1 MDITDR
7 RKEIINILK
16 DREYVTVEEF
26 SKVLGVS
33 TVTIRT
39 DLSALESEG
48 SLIRTHGGAMKSEKK
63 SKQRFI
69 SNTMSEN
76 ELEKKEIALKASSL
90 IKDGSTI
97 IIDSGST
104 TIHLDENLKDKKIT
118 VVTNNILAQDILKNE
133 ESVNLIVLGGTLRR
147 ASMGTIGPIANNA
160 VKSMNVDIFFLGA
173 AAYNQEIIS
182 SYDVIE
188 VELKKNMIHSADKV
202 VLLADSSKYGKKAFS
217 TISSWDLI
225 DTFITDKIDNDFREK
240 LEELVVEV
248 ILSNE

>member
-104 TIHLDENLKDKKIT
+104 TIHLAENLKDKKIT

-182 SYDVIE
+182 SSDVIE
-188 VELKKNMIHSADKV
+188 VELQKNMIHSAYKV
-202 VLLADSSKYGKKAFS
+202 VLY
-217 TISSWDLI
+217 
-225 DTFITDKIDNDFREK
+225 TDF
-240 LEELVVEV
+240 
-248 ILSNE
+248 

>member
-63 SKQRFI
+63 TKQRFI

-104 TIHLDENLKDKKIT
+104 TIHLAENLKDKKIT

-240 LEELVVEV
+240 LEELGVEV

>member
-48 SLIRTHGGAMKSEKK
+48 SLIRTHGGAMKSEKT

-69 SNTMSEN
+69 YNTMSEN

-104 TIHLDENLKDKKIT
+104 TIHLAENLKDKKIT

-240 LEELVVEV
+240 LEELGVEV

>member
-39 DLSALESEG
+39 DLSGLESEG

-104 TIHLDENLKDKKIT
+104 TIHLAENLKDKKIT

-240 LEELVVEV
+240 LEELGVEV

>member
-69 SNTMSEN
+69 SNTMNEN

-104 TIHLDENLKDKKIT
+104 TIHLAENLKDKKIT

-240 LEELVVEV
+240 LEELGVEV

>member
-104 TIHLDENLKDKKIT
+104 TIHLAENLKDKKIT

-160 VKSMNVDIFFLGA
+160 VRSMNVDIFFLGEA
-173 AAYNQEIIS
+173 A
-182 SYDVIE
+182 
-188 VELKKNMIHSADKV
+188 
-202 VLLADSSKYGKKAFS
+202 
-217 TISSWDLI
+217 
-225 DTFITDKIDNDFREK
+225 
-240 LEELVVEV
+240 
-248 ILSNE
+248 

>member
-104 TIHLDENLKDKKIT
+104 TIHLAENLKDKKIT

-240 LEELVVEV
+240 LEELGVEV

>member
-26 SKVLGVS
+26 SRVLGVS

-39 DLSALESEG
+39 DLSALESDG
-48 SLIRTHGGAMKSEKK
+48 ALIRTHGGAMKSEKK

-76 ELEKKEIALKASSL
+76 ELEKKAIALKASSL

-104 TIHLDENLKDKKIT
+104 TIHLAENLKDKKIT
-118 VVTNNILAQDILKNE
+118 VVTNNILSQDILKNE

-182 SYDVIE
+182 SYDIIE

-202 VLLADSSKYGKKAFS
+202 VFLADSSKFGKKAFS

-240 LEELVVEV
+240 LENLGVEV

>member
-104 TIHLDENLKDKKIT
+104 TIHLAENLKDKKIT

-225 DTFITDKIDNDFREK
+225 DTFITDKIDNEFREK
-240 LEELVVEV
+240 LEELGVEV

>member
-104 TIHLDENLKDKKIT
+104 TIHLAENLKDKKIT

-147 ASMGTIGPIANNA
+147 ASMGTIGPIATNA

-240 LEELVVEV
+240 LEELGVEV

>member
-104 TIHLDENLKDKKIT
+104 TIHLAENLKDKKIT

-225 DTFITDKIDNDFREK
+225 DTFITDKIDNDF
-240 LEELVVEV
+240 
-248 ILSNE
+248 

>member
-104 TIHLDENLKDKKIT
+104 TIHLAENLKDKKIT

-133 ESVNLIVLGGTLRR
+133 ESVNLILLGGTLRR

-188 VELKKNMIHSADKV
+188 VELQKHMIHSADKV

-240 LEELVVEV
+240 LEELGVEV

>member
-16 DREYVTVEEF
+16 DREYVTVDEF

-104 TIHLDENLKDKKIT
+104 TIHLAENLKDKKIT

-240 LEELVVEV
+240 LEELGVEV

>member
-104 TIHLDENLKDKKIT
+104 TIHLAENLKDKKIT

-240 LEELVVEV
+240 PEELGVEV

>member
-104 TIHLDENLKDKKIT
+104 TIHLAENLKDKKIT

-147 ASMGTIGPIANNA
+147 ASMVTIGPIANNS

>member
-26 SKVLGVS
+26 SRVLGVS

-39 DLSALESEG
+39 DLSALESDG
-48 SLIRTHGGAMKSEKK
+48 ALIRTHGGAMKSEKK

-76 ELEKKEIALKASSL
+76 KLEKKAIALKASSL

-104 TIHLDENLKDKKIT
+104 TIHLAENLKDKKIT
-118 VVTNNILAQDILKNE
+118 VVTNNILSQDILKNE

-182 SYDVIE
+182 SYDIIE

-202 VLLADSSKYGKKAFS
+202 VFLADSSKFGKKAFS

-240 LEELVVEV
+240 LENLGVEV

>member
-76 ELEKKEIALKASSL
+76 ELDKKEIALKASSL

-104 TIHLDENLKDKKIT
+104 TIHLAENLKDKKIT

-240 LEELVVEV
+240 LEELGVEV

>member
-104 TIHLDENLKDKKIT
+104 TIHLAENLKDKKIT
-118 VVTNNILAQDILKNE
+118 VVTNTILAQDILKNE

-240 LEELVVEV
+240 LEELGVEV

>member
-76 ELEKKEIALKASSL
+76 ELEKKEIALKSSSL

-104 TIHLDENLKDKKIT
+104 TIHLAENLKDKKIT

-240 LEELVVEV
+240 LEELGVEV

>member
-1 MDITDR
+1 MDIVER
-7 RKEIINILK
+7 RREIINILK

-39 DLSALESEG
+39 DLSALEAEG

-63 SKQRFI
+63 GTLRFI

-76 ELEKKEIALKASSL
+76 ELEKKSIASKASNL

-104 TIHLDENLKDKKIT
+104 TIHLAEYLKDKKVT
-118 VVTNNILAQDILKNE
+118 VVTNNILAQDMLKNE
-133 ESVNLIVLGGTLRR
+133 ESVNVIALGGNLRR
-147 ASMGTIGPIANNA
+147 ASMGTIGPLANNA
-160 VKSMNVDIFFLGA
+160 VKAMNVDIFFLGA

-182 SYDVIE
+182 SFDIVE

-202 VLLADSSKYGKKAFS
+202 VLLADSSKFGKKAFS
-217 TISSWDLI
+217 TICSWDLI
-225 DTFITDKIDNDFREK
+225 DTFITDKIEKTFREK
-240 LEELVVEV
+240 LEELGVEV

>member
-104 TIHLDENLKDKKIT
+104 TIHLAENLKDKKIT
-118 VVTNNILAQDILKNE
+118 VVTNNVLAQDILKNE

-240 LEELVVEV
+240 LEELGVEV

>member
-26 SKVLGVS
+26 SRVLGVS
-33 TVTIRT
+33 TVTIRN
-39 DLSALESEG
+39 DLSALESDG
-48 SLIRTHGGAMKSEKK
+48 ALIRTHGGAMQSEKK

-76 ELEKKEIALKASSL
+76 ELEKKAIALKASSL

-104 TIHLDENLKDKKIT
+104 TIHLAENLKDKKIT

-182 SYDVIE
+182 SYDIIE

-202 VLLADSSKYGKKAFS
+202 VFLADSSKFGKKAFS

-225 DTFITDKIDNDFREK
+225 DTFITDKIDNDFREA
-240 LEELVVEV
+240 
-248 ILSNE
+248 

>member
-7 RKEIINILK
+7 RKEIITILK

-104 TIHLDENLKDKKIT
+104 TIHLAENLKDKKIT

-240 LEELVVEV
+240 LEELGVEV

>member
-48 SLIRTHGGAMKSEKK
+48 SLIRTHGGSMKSEKK

-104 TIHLDENLKDKKIT
+104 TIHLAENLKDKKIT

-240 LEELVVEV
+240 LEELGVEV

>member
-104 TIHLDENLKDKKIT
+104 TIHLAENLKDKKIT

-188 VELKKNMIHSADKV
+188 VELKKNMIHSAAKV

-240 LEELVVEV
+240 LEELGVEV

>member
-63 SKQRFI
+63 RQQRSI

-104 TIHLDENLKDKKIT
+104 TIHLAENLKDKKIT

-240 LEELVVEV
+240 LEELGVEV

>member
-104 TIHLDENLKDKKIT
+104 TIHLAENLKDKKIT
-118 VVTNNILAQDILKNE
+118 VVTNNIWAQDILKNE

-240 LEELVVEV
+240 LEELGVEV

>member
-104 TIHLDENLKDKKIT
+104 TIHLAENLKDKKIT

-188 VELKKNMIHSADKV
+188 VELKKNIIHSADKV

-240 LEELVVEV
+240 LEELGVEV

>member
-104 TIHLDENLKDKKIT
+104 TIHLAENLKDKKIT

-188 VELKKNMIHSADKV
+188 VELKKNMSHSADKV

-240 LEELVVEV
+240 LEELGVEV

>member
-63 SKQRFI
+63 SKKRFI

-104 TIHLDENLKDKKIT
+104 TIHLAENLKDKKIT

-240 LEELVVEV
+240 LEELGVEV